1 MNEEYQTRQFFNN
14 NMKKLDLQKI
24 IREEVKKTLKENSAP
39 VIKEVATTIPVSI
52 PGSFIM
58 TLKDFLAGRSLDA
71 EPGETYYVMTPG
83 KENALIGVVFSNW
96 SDNTMNSID
105 ENELMDNF
113 DSDLEFSD
121 DSGMAAK
128 LAKKGLLT
136 KKVKK

>member
-1 MNEEYQTRQFFNN
+1 MN
-14 NMKKLDLQKI
+14 KLDLQKV
-24 IREEVKKTLKENSAP
+24 IREEVKKALKENSAP
-39 VIKEVATTIPVSI
+39 VITEAAATIPVSI
-52 PGSFIM
+52 PGAFIQ
-58 TLKDFLAGRSLDA
+58 TFKEFLSERLYTV

-96 SDNTMNSID
+96 IDNTMNSID

-113 DSDLEFSD
+113 DSDLELSD
-121 DSGMAAK
+121 NSGMAAK

>member
-1 MNEEYQTRQFFNN
+1 
-14 NMKKLDLQKI
+14 MKKLDLQKV
-24 IREEVKKTLKENSAP
+24 IREEVKKALKENSAP
-39 VIKEVATTIPVSI
+39 VITEAAATIPVSI
-52 PGSFIM
+52 PGAFIQ
-58 TLKDFLAGRSLDA
+58 TFKEFLAEYKQDA

-96 SDNTMNSID
+96 IDSTMNAID
-105 ENELMDNF
+105 EYELIDNF
-113 DSDLEFSD
+113 DSDLELSD

>member
-1 MNEEYQTRQFFNN
+1 
-14 NMKKLDLQKI
+14 MKKLDLQKI

-39 VIKEVATTIPVSI
+39 VITEASATIPVSV
-52 PGSFIM
+52 PGSFIK
-58 TLKDFLAGRSLDA
+58 TLKDFLSGYQQDSEEGD
-71 EPGETYYVMTPG
+71 TYYVMTPG

-96 SDNTMNSID
+96 ISNTMNSID
-105 ENELMDNF
+105 DDELMDNF
-113 DSDLEFSD
+113 DSDLELSD

>member
-1 MNEEYQTRQFFNN
+1 MN
-14 NMKKLDLQKI
+14 KLDLQKV
-24 IREEVKKTLKENSAP
+24 IREEVKKALKENSAP
-39 VIKEVATTIPVSI
+39 VITEAAATIPVSI
-52 PGSFIM
+52 PGAFIQ
-58 TLKDFLAGRSLDA
+58 TFKEFLAERSLDA

-96 SDNTMNSID
+96 IDNTMNSID

-113 DSDLEFSD
+113 DSDLELSD

>member
-1 MNEEYQTRQFFNN
+1 MN
-14 NMKKLDLQKI
+14 KLDLQKV
-24 IREEVKKTLKENSAP
+24 IREEVKKALKENSAP
-39 VIKEVATTIPVSI
+39 VITEAAATIPVSI
-52 PGSFIM
+52 PGAFIQ
-58 TLKDFLAGRSLDA
+58 TFKEFLAERSLDA

-96 SDNTMNSID
+96 IDNTMNSID

-113 DSDLEFSD
+113 DSDLELSD

-136 KKVKK
+136 KKIKK